1 MICGWKI
8 RGGAIFRKARIFPWK
23 RNSMAKQNNQQAVI
37 SVEEILK
44 TELIVNQALIDILID
59 KKIISEEEL
68 IANIRKIKE
77 EQLNRTIKPTN
88 IIALEK

>member
-1 MICGWKI
+1 
-8 RGGAIFRKARIFPWK
+8 
-23 RNSMAKQNNQQAVI
+23 MAKQNNQQAVI